1 MCSSDLKARDQ
12 AGRTQVSQAMRP
24 VPAALEED
32 TDAGGEFKRLA
43 DLVAES
49 VTTPPHVH
57 PDHQLSLALER
68 MGASGLNVLPVIS
81 RADVRKL
88 VGIVV
93 LDDVLRAFGVTKPS
107 EARESAG

>member
-1 MCSSDLKARDQ
+1 
-12 AGRTQVSQAMRP
+12 
-24 VPAALEED
+24 
-32 TDAGGEFKRLA
+32 
-43 DLVAES
+43 
-49 VTTPPHVH
+49 
-57 PDHQLSLALER
+57 

-88 VGIVV
+88 VGIIV

>member
-1 MCSSDLKARDQ
+1 
-12 AGRTQVSQAMRP
+12 
-24 VPAALEED
+24 
-32 TDAGGEFKRLA
+32 
-43 DLVAES
+43 VAES

-68 MGASGLNVLPVIS
+68 MGAGGLNVLPVIS

-88 VGIVV
+88 LGIVV